1 MILLNCSTEHI
12 NTALGKINTL
22 FGNNIFI
29 YKLDSAKPNLH
40 TLSLRVRNSA
50 GLGAKTDSLGKR
62 TIFISE
68 VVKSAF
74 IDELFILAPQLL
86 VKERTADFKNKGWWD
101 NKIINNEKIWL

>member
-29 YKLDSAKPNLH
+29 YKMDSAKSNLH
-40 TLSLRVRNSA
+40 TLSLRVKNSA

-62 TIFISE
+62 TTFISE

-74 IDELFILAPQLL
+74 IEELFILIPQLL
-86 VKERTADFKNKGWWD
+86 VKEGTADFKNKKWWD
-101 NKIINNEKIWL
+101 FKLNKKCSIF